1 MWLPWLGTRLNGK
14 TEELRY
20 RDRFVEGP
28 GEDRDES
35 VRRLSVVG
43 DELVGVL
50 RRGIRTAWKGV
61 YGGSM
66 LEARSFVAHG
76 TLG

>member
-43 DELVGVL
+43 DEVVGVL
-50 RRGIRTAWKGV
+50 RRGIRTAWKEGCIWWFH
-61 YGGSM
+61 
-66 LEARSFVAHG
+66 A
-76 TLG
+76 

>member
-1 MWLPWLGTRLNGK
+1 M
-14 TEELRY
+14 
-20 RDRFVEGP
+20 
-28 GEDRDES
+28 
-35 VRRLSVVG
+35 VVG